1 MNNAA
6 QHQGTAV
13 ITGASGGIG
22 AVYADRL
29 ARRGYDLII
38 VARHRDR
45 LNQQASRISA
55 ETGRSVE
62 VAAVDLNDPQA
73 LRAFEATLR
82 QDASVTLLVNNAGVG
97 THTSLLE
104 SDIDRMEQMID
115 LNVIAL
121 TRLTYAVVPGMVA
134 RGQGAIINI
143 ASIVGIAPEI
153 LNGAFVLGDA
163 GLLDGKR
170 VTTHW
175 AHAQALEARVPQ
187 ARVESDR
194 IFITDGAVWTS
205 AGMTAGLDMALGMVE
220 KDLGA
225 EVARAV
231 AHRLVM
237 HHRRSGGQTQHSE
250 MLALS
255 PRSDRIQSALE
266 YARKNLSRALTVD
279 ELADVVHLSPRQ
291 FSRLFREE
299 TGKSP
304 AKAIEGLRLEAAR
317 LMIEQSRLSMDAI
330 AREAGFRDR
339 RHMREVFVRGF
350 GVPPQALRQGRS
362 SSRAA

>member
-1 MNNAA
+1 MHKIGFLLAEGFQLLALSTPSVFEFANLVIGEPFYVLETWSE
-6 QHQGTAV
+6 QG
-13 ITGASGGIG
+13 G
-22 AVYADRL
+22 AVRSSAGVTVSSQPLSD
-29 ARRGYDLII
+29 
-38 VARHRDR
+38 VARADTW
-45 LNQQASRISA
+45 LVGGVINPLEAPASA
-55 ETGRSVE
+55 A
-62 VAAVDLNDPQA
+62 VAAF
-73 LRAFEATLR
+73 LRA
-82 QDASVTLLVNNAGVG
+82 ASDHSRRIAGIC
-97 THTSLLE
+97 T
-104 SDIDRMEQMID
+104 
-115 LNVIAL
+115 
-121 TRLTYAVVPGMVA
+121 
-134 RGQGAIINI
+134 
-143 ASIVGIAPEI
+143 
-153 LNGAFVLGDA
+153 GAFVLGDA

>member
-1 MNNAA
+1 MHKIGFLLAEGFQLLALSTPSVFEFANLVIGEPFYVLETWSE
-6 QHQGTAV
+6 QG
-13 ITGASGGIG
+13 G
-22 AVYADRL
+22 AVRSSAGVTVSSQPLSD
-29 ARRGYDLII
+29 
-38 VARHRDR
+38 VARADTW
-45 LNQQASRISA
+45 LVGGVINPLEAPASA
-55 ETGRSVE
+55 A
-62 VAAVDLNDPQA
+62 VAAF
-73 LRAFEATLR
+73 LRA
-82 QDASVTLLVNNAGVG
+82 
-97 THTSLLE
+97 
-104 SDIDRMEQMID
+104 
-115 LNVIAL
+115 
-121 TRLTYAVVPGMVA
+121 VPGHS
-134 RGQGAIINI
+134 RRI
-143 ASIVGIAPEI
+143 AGICT
-153 LNGAFVLGDA
+153 GAFVLGDA

>member
-1 MNNAA
+1 MHKIGFLLAEGFQLLALSTPSVFEFANLVIGEPFYVLETWSE
-6 QHQGTAV
+6 QG
-13 ITGASGGIG
+13 G
-22 AVYADRL
+22 AVRSSAGVTVSSQPLSD
-29 ARRGYDLII
+29 
-38 VARHRDR
+38 VARADTW
-45 LNQQASRISA
+45 LVGGVINPLEAPASA
-55 ETGRSVE
+55 A
-62 VAAVDLNDPQA
+62 VAAF
-73 LRAFEATLR
+73 LRA
-82 QDASVTLLVNNAGVG
+82 ASDHSRRIAGIC
-97 THTSLLE
+97 T
-104 SDIDRMEQMID
+104 
-115 LNVIAL
+115 
-121 TRLTYAVVPGMVA
+121 
-134 RGQGAIINI
+134 
-143 ASIVGIAPEI
+143 
-153 LNGAFVLGDA
+153 GAFVLGDA

-266 YARKNLSRALTVD
+266 YTRKNLSRALTVD